1 MKLAW
6 ASTVL
11 LLGSQ
16 GVTSL
21 SIPFTSQSDLIER
34 SSDTDLTTLD
44 AQFVDLEKRRGG
56 GGGGGRSGGGS
67 SSSSSGS
74 SSSSSSSGSSS
85 GGSSGG
91 RSGSSSSSSGSTSS
105 SSNRGGSSS
114 GGSGVTPSYG
124 GGRYDSSNPSHGT
137 TFGSSRSGSSG
148 GSSWPWMWET
158 GSSSGGAKTPKT
170 KNQKP
175 LNTIT
180 EAKTFGHNR
189 YYAGGARSPYTA
201 GARSTSGITP
211 FLLPAAALAFFP
223 GIWLAGAYA
232 YNYPHGYNYHN
243 NTNNK
248 NESLPVVC
256 LCEEYQEC
264 GCDDNNNSTYYE
276 SLFNGTQP
284 RNTSMVRVA
293 NVNGTEKIVINGT
306 LANGTTTDDG
316 SSSSTSSTST
326 SGAAQ
331 GPLVTLIN
339 ASGYWVMV
347 AVVIATVW
355 SF

>member
-34 SSDTDLTTLD
+34 NSNTDLTTLD

-74 SSSSSSSGSSS
+74 SSGSSSSGSSS

-124 GGRYDSSNPSHGT
+124 GG
-137 TFGSSRSGSSG
+137 
-148 GSSWPWMWET
+148 
-158 GSSSGGAKTPKT
+158 
-170 KNQKP
+170 
-175 LNTIT
+175 
-180 EAKTFGHNR
+180 R

-316 SSSSTSSTST
+316 SSSSTSSSTST
-326 SGAAQ
+326 SGAAR

>member
-6 ASTVL
+6 ATAVL

-21 SIPFTSQSDLIER
+21 SIPFTSESDLIER
-34 SSDTDLTTLD
+34 DADPALVD

-67 SSSSSGS
+67 SSSSGSSSSGSSGGSSGS
-74 SSSSSSSGSSS
+74 SSSSSSSGSSR
-85 GGSSGG
+85 GGTTS
-91 RSGSSSSSSGSTSS
+91 SGSSSS

-114 GGSGVTPSYG
+114 GGSGVSPSLG
-124 GGRYDSSNPSHGT
+124 GGRYDYNPSHGT
-137 TFGSSRSGSSG
+137 TYGSSRSGSSG
-148 GSSWPWMWET
+148 GSWWPWMWNS
-158 GSSSGGAKTPKT
+158 GSSSTTGAKSPKRKTPK
-170 KNQKP
+170 
-175 LNTIT
+175 
-180 EAKTFGHNR
+180 AKTFGNNR

-201 GARSTSGITP
+201 GSRSASGITP

-223 GIWLAGAYA
+223 GVWLLGAYA
-232 YNYPHGYNYHN
+232 YPYGHPYYYQD
-243 NTNNK
+243 NTSNRNQ
-248 NESLPVVC
+248 SLPVVC
-256 LCEEYQEC
+256 LCEENQEC

-284 RNTSMVRVA
+284 HNTSVARVV

-306 LANGTTTDDG
+306 LANGTTADDG
-316 SSSSTSSTST
+316 TTSSST
-326 SGAAQ
+326 SGAAP

-347 AVVIATVW
+347 AVVAATVW